1 MKIGLYFG
9 SFNPIH
15 NGHLII
21 AQHVLNNSDLDQIW
35 FVVSPQNPFKP
46 SKTLLNEYDRLNL
59 VEIAI
64 ADNNRFKTS
73 DIEFKLPKP
82 SYTID
87 SITYLREKYPNNK
100 FTIIVGGDSYQNIGK
115 WKNSELLLSQND
127 IIVYARPG
135 FELNLKAVRE
145 NITFLTEV
153 PLLNISAT
161 YIRSCIIHK
170 QSIQYLTPDNV
181 IKEIEKNGYFE
192 RINLEK

>member
-21 AQHVLNNSDLDQIW
+21 AQHVLNNVDLDQIW

-59 VEIAI
+59 VQIAI
-64 ADNNRFKTS
+64 IDNPNFKTS

-87 SITYLREKYPNNK
+87 SLTYLKEKYPNNDYAV
-100 FTIIVGGDSYQNIGK
+100 IVGGDSYQNIHK
-115 WKNSELLLSQND
+115 WKNSELLLSENKV
-127 IIVYARPG
+127 IVYARPG
-135 FELNLKAVRE
+135 FEIEQDE
-145 NITFLTEV
+145 NKKNIQFLTDV

-161 YIRSCIIHK
+161 YIRNCIQNK
-170 QSIQYLTPDNV
+170 QSIQYLTPDQV
-181 IKEIEKNGYFE
+181 IKEIERNGYFE
-192 RINLEK
+192 RINL